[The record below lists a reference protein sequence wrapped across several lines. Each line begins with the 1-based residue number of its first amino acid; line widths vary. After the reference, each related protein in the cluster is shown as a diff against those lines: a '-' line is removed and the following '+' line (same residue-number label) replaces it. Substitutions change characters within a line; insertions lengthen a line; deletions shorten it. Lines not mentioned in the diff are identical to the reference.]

1 MIISVIVPQSMLLQ
15 ICMQFGFDNR
25 HHKYHTQ
32 WKTVGMAQNEEV
44 AKILVFSFTIS
55 EMAEVEICLQLEFV
69 KSL

>member
-1 MIISVIVPQSMLLQ
+1 
-15 ICMQFGFDNR
+15 
-25 HHKYHTQ
+25 
-32 WKTVGMAQNEEV
+32 MAQNEEV